1 MDIQIKS
8 ELNRLTKDLNNVEK
22 KQIPFAMSLAL
33 NETASIGQ
41 KAGQKEMNKVFD
53 RPTPF
58 ILKSLR
64 VTRASKN
71 KLVSEVGFKNV
82 FGKFGAAVENTL
94 KPHIEGGERK
104 PKASEMT
111 LRRAGI
117 LRADEFIVPS
127 RALRLNRF
135 GNIPPG
141 TMNKILSNIGGF
153 GEQGYK
159 ANTPAA
165 NRTFK
170 YVVAEVGGTRGIW
183 TIQAKKWKPVLIF
196 VRKPRYKVRFDFY
209 GVTEAEIN
217 KGFPSAMSRSL
228 KKALATAN

>member
-1 MDIQIKS
+1 MDLQVKS
-8 ELNRLTKDLNNVEK
+8 ELKKLTKDLTNLER

-33 NETASIGQ
+33 NESATIGQ
-41 KAGQKEMNKVFD
+41 KAGVKEMERVFD

-64 VTRASKN
+64 VTRSSKN
-71 KLVSEVGFKNV
+71 NLKAEVGFKNV
-82 FGKFGAAVENTL
+82 FGKFGSAVENTL
-94 KPHIEGGERK
+94 KPHIEGGARQ

-135 GNIPPG
+135 GNIPTG
-141 TMNKILSNIGGF
+141 TMNKILANIGGF

-170 YVVAEVGGTRGIW
+170 YVVGEVGGTRGIW
-183 TIQAKKWKPVLIF
+183 SIQAKKWKPVLIF
-196 VRKPRYKVRFDFY
+196 VKQPKYTARFDFY
-209 GVTEAEIN
+209 RVTESEIN
-217 KGFPSAMSRSL
+217 RGFPGAMRRSL
-228 KKALATAN
+228 RRAIETSN